1 MPAFYAFTLLVSAF
15 LLFCVQPMVARA
27 LLPLCGGASSVWV
40 TCMVFFQAT
49 LLGGY
54 AYAHGAIRLLGPRR
68 QALLHLALLPLP
80 LLFLPL
86 AIGEADVARWPVGEN
101 PALRVIA
108 LLALRIGVPFFVLSA
123 SAPML
128 QRWFS
133 STSHPRASDPYW
145 LYTASNLG
153 SLLAL
158 LGYPFVIEPLLGL
171 SQQAALWRA
180 GYVIFAIL
188 VAGAVALLWRWP
200 PLPAEVEQARDE
212 APSWERRARWI
223 ALAAVPS
230 SLLSGVTTYLTTD
243 IASIPLLWVL
253 PLGLYLL
260 SFTLAFAS
268 RPLLRQE
275 TLSRMLPLPVA
286 IVSLLILAEAVGP
299 IWVFLPAN
307 LLMFFLAA
315 WVAHGALA
323 QDRPGPSR
331 LTEFFLLISLGGVIG
346 GAFNALVAPVIF
358 RSIAEYPLALVA
370 VLLCRSSP
378 DEDRSSRGLLI
389 DLLHPVGIGVLT
401 VALAILVPRLHV
413 QPVNLV
419 AALIFLPPTL
429 LNYRQIMRPMRF
441 ALGLGAIFL
450 GSYFYVGMLGRVEL
464 RERSFY
470 GPLRVTIDQAG
481 AFRQIAHGNTIHG
494 RQSLDP
500 ARRRT
505 PSGYYHRSGPL
516 GQLFAEHDRA
526 PAAPTVG
533 IVGLGSGAMTPYAR
547 PGEHWTYFEID
558 PLVVQVARDR
568 RYFTFL
574 SDAFPNGENLDVLV
588 GDARLRLRE
597 RPDHSFGLIVLDAFS
612 SDAIP
617 IHLIVKEAMALYLQK
632 LAPGGFIGFHISNR
646 YLELRPIVAAL
657 GQDAGAQVRC
667 REDPSIE
674 PQEVAEGKLPS
685 TWCAIVPPGRPLGA
699 LGDAPWIAPVPGPLW
714 TDDRSN
720 LIGALMLRSD

>member
-1 MPAFYAFTLLVSAF
+1 MPALYASTLLVSAF

-27 LLPLCGGASSVWV
+27 LLPLCGGSSSVWI

-49 LLGGY
+49 LLAGY

-101 PALRVIA
+101 PVLRVIG

-133 STSHPRASDPYW
+133 STRHPGAGDPYW

-158 LGYPFVIEPLLGL
+158 LGYPFLIEPLLGL
-171 SQQAALWRA
+171 GQQAALWRG
-180 GYVIFAIL
+180 GYLGLAAL
-188 VAGAVALLWRWP
+188 VAASVALLWRWE
-200 PLPAEVEQARDE
+200 PLVTAEQGADE
-212 APSWERRARWI
+212 ALTWERRARWV
-223 ALAAVPS
+223 ALAAIPS

-243 IASIPLLWVL
+243 IASVPLLWVL

-260 SFTLAFAS
+260 SFTLAFAT

-286 IVSLLILAEAVGP
+286 IVSLLLLAEAVGP
-299 IWVFLPAN
+299 LWVFLPAN

-331 LTEFFLLISLGGVIG
+331 LTEFFLLVSLGGVIG
-346 GAFNALVAPVIF
+346 GAFNALVAPLVF
-358 RSIAEYPLALVA
+358 RGIAEYPLALVA
-370 VLLCRSSP
+370 ALLCRTRLP
-378 DEDRSSRGLLI
+378 DEDRSSRSRLI
-389 DLLHPVGIGVLT
+389 DLLHPIGIGTLT
-401 VALAILVPRLHV
+401 GALALLVQRFRV
-413 QPVNLV
+413 EPVNLV
-419 AALIFLPPTL
+419 PALVFLPPTL
-429 LNYRQIMRPMRF
+429 LNYRQIMRPTRF
-441 ALGLGAIFL
+441 AFGLGAIFL
-450 GSYFYVGMLGRVEL
+450 GSYFYVGVLGRVEL

-470 GPLRVTIDQAG
+470 GPLRVTIDREEK
-481 AFRQIAHGNTIHG
+481 FRQIAHGNTIHG
-494 RQSLDP
+494 SESLDP
-500 ARRRT
+500 IQRRT
-505 PSGYYHRSGPL
+505 PAGYYHRTGPL
-516 GQLFAEHDRA
+516 GQLFAEHDRS
-526 PAAPTVG
+526 PAAPAVAV
-533 IVGLGSGAMTPYAR
+533 VGLGAGAMAPYAR
-547 PGEHWTYFEID
+547 PGERWTYFEID
-558 PLVVQVARDR
+558 PLVVRVARDP
-568 RYFTFL
+568 RYFHYL
-574 SDAFPNGENLDVLV
+574 EDAFPRGDNLDILV

-597 RPDHSFGLIVLDAFS
+597 RPDHSFGLILLDAFS

-617 IHLIVKEAMALYLQK
+617 IHLIVREAMAVYLQK
-632 LAPGGFIGFHISNR
+632 LAPGGIIGFHVSNR
-646 YLELRPIVAAL
+646 FLELRPIVAAL
-657 GQDAGAQVRC
+657 GQDAGASVRC
-667 REDPSIE
+667 REDTIISE
-674 PQEVAEGKLPS
+674 SLAADGKLPS
-685 TWCAIVPPGRPLGA
+685 IWCAIVPPGRPLGA
-699 LGDAPWIAPVPGPLW
+699 LGADPWLAPAAGPLW

-720 LIGALMLRSD
+720 LLGAVMLRAD